1 MEPKRAG
8 NWELWVSGVTVFL
21 TVFLMIAYYSRWF
34 SFATRVGPFRIIH
47 YVAFAGTLFI
57 AFGVILFAALKR
69 RSPNKYKIL
78 LRIHVFGNLL
88 SFLLVSLHFAGQVGR
103 PADSYPDFGTGLA
116 MYLGMVLSVATG
128 FVLRFKVFRS
138 LSPVVNRFVHAGL
151 AFVFYIII
159 VVHILHGLN
168 II

>member
-8 NWELWVSGVTVFL
+8 NWELWVSAITVFL
-21 TVFLMIAYYSRWF
+21 TVFLMIAYYNRWF

-47 YVAFAGTLFI
+47 YIAFAGTLFI
-57 AFGVILFAALKR
+57 AFGVILFAAFKR
-69 RSPNKYKIL
+69 RFPNRYKIL
-78 LRIHVFGNLL
+78 LKAHVFGNLL

-128 FVLRFKVFRS
+128 LVLRFKVSRS
-138 LSPVVNRFVHAGL
+138 FSPLASRFVHAGL
-151 AFVFYIII
+151 AFVFYTII
-159 VVHILHGLN
+159 VVHILHGLG